1 MALVKTTEL
10 AKRRAT
16 SATPKQEATAP
27 INKVAAARRT
37 HERARVRQQKV
48 AERIGAAT
56 EELASGM
63 LEAAAAAQQLRQ
75 SLEQIS
81 AGAEEAA
88 GAAQQSQGAV
98 EMLGATFSQ
107 ARDQAEVSRRKT
119 DALHAGVLESATQ
132 IDDANA
138 SLENAAARQLA
149 SVEIAVRLEKQA
161 AGIGATTQMVADI
174 SDRTNLLA
182 LNAAIEAARAGD
194 VGKGFAVVAD
204 EVRALAEV
212 AERTAREIEEQSGII
227 EREVKTLADQI
238 RTTATAAQQ
247 QTATTQAIASH
258 LSSVRADLSVL
269 ADGSQAI
276 LTSAIEADIAVRE
289 AGRGAELVA
298 SAAEEQSAAVA
309 QAQRSVQQQSQALD
323 QSQEAAQALASL
335 AEDLQGDGS
344 AAGSSEQLSTA
355 AEELSA
361 TVQELAGS
369 AGEIL
374 VAIDQIS
381 RGAQT
386 QAAATQEANAA
397 LVQIEK
403 NLDQTQKATQLAT
416 ERTRSIAGLLT
427 KTQEGLHVI
436 GGSFATAA
444 AEMRGS
450 LAALD
455 SLDDVSRK
463 IEKSIDRIVL
473 VAVQTSMLS
482 VSGSVEAARAGDAG
496 RGFAQ
501 VSGDIRKLA
510 QESSEYIEGVKDVV
524 RLMQLQIAAV
534 RRDLELVL
542 SLADTERSK
551 NTAIIE
557 RMKAIE
563 IEVAGIASGN
573 DAMLGSAQAA
583 LSAVRDVQSGTQQIA
598 SAAQE
603 ASSAATAAATAAK
616 EQSRSAEDLAAAIEE
631 IASLADELQ
640 LAAG

>member
-10 AKRRAT
+10 AKRRAKPT
-16 SATPKQEATAP
+16 ISKHDVTGPV
-27 INKVAAARRT
+27 NKVAAVRRS
-37 HERARVRQQKV
+37 HERARARQQKV

-75 SLEQIS
+75 ALEQIS
-81 AGAEEAA
+81 AGAGEAA

-98 EMLGATFSQ
+98 EMLGATFVR
-107 ARDQAEVSRRKT
+107 ARDQAENSRRKT
-119 DALHAGVLESATQ
+119 DALHSAVLESATQ

-138 SLENAAARQLA
+138 SLGNAAARQLA
-149 SVEIAVRLEKQA
+149 SVEIAERLEKQA

-212 AERTAREIEEQSGII
+212 AERTAREIEEQSLTVG
-227 EREVKTLADQI
+227 REVKTLAERI
-238 RTTATAAQQ
+238 RATATAAQQ
-247 QTATTQAIASH
+247 QTATTQAMASD

-269 ADGSQAI
+269 AEGSQTI
-276 LTSAIEADIAVRE
+276 LTAAVEADIAVRE

-323 QSQEAAQALASL
+323 QSQEAAQALAGL

-344 AAGSSEQLSTA
+344 AASGIEQLGTA
-355 AEELSA
+355 AEQLSA
-361 TVQELAGS
+361 TVQELAGT

-386 QAAATQEANAA
+386 QASATQQANAA
-397 LVQIEK
+397 LIQIEK
-403 NLDQTQKATQLAT
+403 NLDHTRKGAQVAT
-416 ERTRSIAGLLT
+416 ERTGGIAGLLA
-427 KTQEGLHVI
+427 KTQAGLRVI
-436 GGSFATAA
+436 GESFANTVVH
-444 AEMRGS
+444 MRHS
-450 LAALD
+450 VFALD
-455 SLDDVSRK
+455 SLEDVSRQ

-473 VAVQTSMLS
+473 VAVQTNMLS

-501 VSGDIRKLA
+501 VSSDIRKLA

-524 RLMQLQIAAV
+524 RLMQIQIAAV

-542 SLADTERSK
+542 SLAEAEQGK
-551 NTAIIE
+551 NVVIIE

-563 IEVAGIASGN
+563 NDVAAIASGN
-573 DAMLGSAQAA
+573 DEILGSAQSA
-583 LSAVRDVQSGTQQIA
+583 LSAVRDVQLGTQQIA

-603 ASSAATAAATAAK
+603 ASSAATAAASAAR